1 MTEQKIGLMSSIQN
15 GLGRVNS
22 AIDAL
27 SEQYPT
33 LYSSVSM
40 EHFQKIIYDTEEHL
54 QAARRLYNANVSLY
68 NQKIA
73 SFPWLL
79 VARLHGMKEA
89 EFYEAEEKKK
99 DYRVMF

>member
-1 MTEQKIGLMSSIQN
+1 M
-15 GLGRVNS
+15 NS

-40 EHFQKIIYDTEEHL
+40 EHFQKIIYDTEE
-54 QAARRLYNANVSLY
+54 
-68 NQKIA
+68 
-73 SFPWLL
+73 
-79 VARLHGMKEA
+79 
-89 EFYEAEEKKK
+89 KKK

>member
-1 MTEQKIGLMSSIQN
+1 MKTIDEAIRVQSEKMEEIRAEMTEQKIGLMSSIQN

-40 EHFQKIIYDTEEHL
+40 EHFQKIIYDTEE
-54 QAARRLYNANVSLY
+54 
-68 NQKIA
+68 
-73 SFPWLL
+73 
-79 VARLHGMKEA
+79 
-89 EFYEAEEKKK
+89 KKK